1 MVFNQWKIFNS
12 SKDTLY
18 LYSNLIFIP
27 WYFTAKLTWIT
38 NFSKMH
44 KHIQF
49 NDRYLVRRNRNLL
62 NWRCYDIFGFSEKK
76 KIKKDTGLVII
87 VLAKNTSIFLVF
99 FFFRL
104 SSKFFPPFCFR
115 PLPVY
120 IVTPLAKQNTS
131 TRAHLYPG
139 KSITAKI
146 SIVPGHLSRRLCESA
161 GFQFDFPHG
170 RAYGEVFGRI
180 PPTIQVPRTRNASGN
195 RFEHL
200 NHHRLWEK
208 SRMEGTR
215 VEGNSREKDR
225 SGLDLSGFGT

>member
-27 WYFTAKLTWIT
+27 WYFTAKLICIT

-76 KIKKDTGLVII
+76 KKIKKDTGLVII

-99 FFFRL
+99 FFFVCL
-104 SSKFFPPFCFR
+104 PNFSLHFVFVHCQSTLWPPWQSR
-115 PLPVY
+115 
-120 IVTPLAKQNTS
+120 I
-131 TRAHLYPG
+131 RAP
-139 KSITAKI
+139 A
-146 SIVPGHLSRRLCESA
+146 
-161 GFQFDFPHG
+161 
-170 RAYGEVFGRI
+170 
-180 PPTIQVPRTRNASGN
+180 RTCIRGN
-195 RFEHL
+195 Q
-200 NHHRLWEK
+200 
-208 SRMEGTR
+208 
-215 VEGNSREKDR
+215 
-225 SGLDLSGFGT
+225 

>member
-1 MVFNQWKIFNS
+1 MI
-12 SKDTLY
+12 DTL
-18 LYSNLIFIP
+18 LQKIGICWIKDAMIFLA
-27 WYFTAKLTWIT
+27 FL
-38 NFSKMH
+38 
-44 KHIQF
+44 
-49 NDRYLVRRNRNLL
+49 
-62 NWRCYDIFGFSEKK
+62 KK
-76 KIKKDTGLVII
+76 KKKKKKKWKRDRGLVII
-87 VLAKNTSIFLVF
+87 VLAKNPSIFLSF
-99 FFFRL
+99 FFFFFCL
-104 SSKFFPPFCFR
+104 SFKFLPPFYFR
-115 PLPVY
+115 PSLVY
-120 IVTPLAKQNTS
+120 IVTPVAKQNTS

-170 RAYGEVFGRI
+170 RTYSEVFGRI
-180 PPTIQVPRTRNASGN
+180 PPTIQVPRTRNASGS

-225 SGLDLSGFGT
+225 SGLDLSGFETKIKIKEMVLLYFFFLH